1 MGKKSLSIDM
11 KHEESMDVVLK
22 LLEKADVFLANFTQR
37 ALDDLGLTYEVA
49 KARNP
54 EIIYAVCSGFG
65 PTGPLAGKK
74 GFDGAAQARG
84 GIVSITG
91 PDAEPVMIGDV
102 VADTGGGV
110 QLALGI
116 MTALYS
122 RERTG
127 KGQAVKTSLYG
138 TQLWSQ
144 RWSLTHV
151 GMTGAKL
158 KRHGANAYAVAP
170 NGAGVYKTADGKILM
185 LMFPIVGKDSPGAF
199 RALCEFGGQAWAAD
213 DPRFQVSTLPLADEA
228 SR

>member
-127 KGQAVKTSLYG
+127 KGQAVKTSVSTTPCNRLF
-138 TQLWSQ
+138 
-144 RWSLTHV
+144 SL
-151 GMTGAKL
+151 A
-158 KRHGANAYAVAP
+158 
-170 NGAGVYKTADGKILM
+170 
-185 LMFPIVGKDSPGAF
+185 AF
-199 RALCEFGGQAWAAD
+199 RHTDAGCPCA
-213 DPRFQVSTLPLADEA
+213 VSCTARSSGA
-228 SR
+228 SAGR

>member
-11 KHEESMDVVLK
+11 KHEESMEVVLK

-127 KGQAVKTSLYG
+127 KGQAVKTSVRPITTLLAG
-138 TQLWSQ
+138 SVVTPMRRCSCTA
-144 RWSLTHV
+144 RSS
-151 GMTGAKL
+151 GAS
-158 KRHGANAYAVAP
+158 
-170 NGAGVYKTADGKILM
+170 AG
-185 LMFPIVGKDSPGAF
+185 
-199 RALCEFGGQAWAAD
+199 R
-213 DPRFQVSTLPLADEA
+213 
-228 SR
+228 

>member
-1 MGKKSLSIDM
+1 ML
-11 KHEESMDVVLK
+11 
-22 LLEKADVFLANFTQR
+22 
-37 ALDDLGLTYEVA
+37 
-49 KARNP
+49 P
-54 EIIYAVCSGFG
+54 VCC
-65 PTGPLAGKK
+65 
-74 GFDGAAQARG
+74 Q
-84 GIVSITG
+84 
-91 PDAEPVMIGDV
+91 
-102 VADTGGGV
+102 
-110 QLALGI
+110 
-116 MTALYS
+116 
-122 RERTG
+122 
-127 KGQAVKTSLYG
+127 LYG

-170 NGAGVYKTADGKILM
+170 NGAGVYKTLDGKILM